1 MEPPPKWPL
10 IFLHLGFHTF
20 SGEPSPLSKSRSSS
34 MSPALPMIT
43 TQSYFGKIM
52 GTSFWKNGTSVE
64 KTSGNTEK
72 KKKKHDYLCVCVC
85 SVPSN
90 QKLGMYKLEMA
101 WFQAIFT
108 GNFWPFQP
116 SNHIQ
121 KNGAVRWINL
131 LASWWLDQ
139 EKMRKRFSLSLLSPR
154 GPMPYASLLGRPV
167 GPRMK
172 SLFFVDPCRCWIL
185 GGLDSSLELSDFEIS
200 EHRLR
205 PKSRGFASFL
215 RLKWPFGNYTLFSER
230 LASHEKPLG

>member
-1 MEPPPKWPL
+1 
-10 IFLHLGFHTF
+10 
-20 SGEPSPLSKSRSSS
+20 
-34 MSPALPMIT
+34 MI
-43 TQSYFGKIM
+43 I
-52 GTSFWKNGTSVE
+52 
-64 KTSGNTEK
+64 
-72 KKKKHDYLCVCVC
+72 CVCVFC
-85 SVPSN
+85 AFKPEIGNVQTRNGLIS
-90 QKLGMYKLEMA
+90 
-101 WFQAIFT
+101 
-108 GNFWPFQP
+108 GNFYRKLLALPT
-116 SNHIQ
+116 IQ
-121 KNGAVRWINL
+121 SHSKNGAVRWINL